1 MNTYTSEERI
11 ALLFSALDSEVA
23 NAAIQSM
30 HPTRA
35 QYVNRLIKDFR
46 ENPPSDEEQMVV
58 LNDFFRYFQFA
69 MQSVAPLVS
78 DSGTGTGTES
88 NGGKPGRES
97 IELFP
102 KIVLSGD
109 PIIDLN
115 NLDPYQISQA
125 MESDHPKTIALVL
138 CRIDADV
145 AARVLTEFEEEVR
158 NRVIVFLSHESTVP
172 SLIVEQVLR
181 STVQKSMEIESRTV
195 SVEQTQIVAELIRS
209 VPKTLRA
216 ELLEKLEESDEEF
229 FNEVKSRLY
238 EFDDLR
244 RLGDRD
250 VQKLLGE
257 FQTEHLIVGLQ
268 GADQEI
274 IDKVANNLSKRARH
288 SLLEEMEYKTN
299 ATEEDIEFA
308 RSELTA
314 VIARLDEA
322 GDISLS

>member
-1 MNTYTSEERI
+1 M
-11 ALLFSALDSEVA
+11 A
-23 NAAIQSM
+23 
-30 HPTRA
+30 
-35 QYVNRLIKDFR
+35 
-46 ENPPSDEEQMVV
+46 V

-69 MQSVAPLVS
+69 MESVAPLVS
-78 DSGTGTGTES
+78 DSGTGKLAKATGRQQ
-88 NGGKPGRES
+88 GRGS

-102 KIVLSGD
+102 RIELSGD
-109 PIIDLN
+109 PVVDLN
-115 NLDPYQISQA
+115 NLDPYQISGA

-138 CRIDADV
+138 CRIDSEV
-145 AARVLTEFEEEVR
+145 AAHVLTEFTEDVR

-172 SLIVEQVLR
+172 SLIVDQVLR
-181 STVQKSMEIESRTV
+181 STVQKAMQIESRTL

-229 FNEVKSRLY
+229 FAEVKSRLY

-257 FQTEHLIVGLQ
+257 FQTENLIVGLQ

-274 IDKVANNLSKRARH
+274 VDKVANNLSKRARH

-299 ATEEDIEFA
+299 ATEEEIDFA

-314 VIARLDEA
+314 VIARLDES